1 MILTVKWAWAVKN
14 KGLKLFQKLWTPNG
28 TQQWVTFVIINV
40 WHRTNNLWKSVGNIP
55 HKPMSFHALWVASS
69 EVTWFACYCLCWSTT
84 GLFSLCRVHK
94 SNHYSPYGVTEN
106 EAYFLPLRWIIV
118 ISLQLI
124 KSFVSRLHHIAARR
138 IYSWCYHKKYIHFI
152 DLVFVLVSIQ
162 FFASKWLFRQC
173 NEACCQLTIAFLSL
187 QLTFTV
193 KSVQQ
198 DVLCIT
204 VFDRDLF
211 SPNGK
216 F

>member
-1 MILTVKWAWAVKN
+1 MELNSELLLSLLLSDIEPTIREKVSIIYHTSQC
-14 KGLKLFQKLWTPNG
+14 LFTRFEWPAQK
-28 TQQWVTFVIINV
+28 
-40 WHRTNNLWKSVGNIP
+40 
-55 HKPMSFHALWVASS
+55 
-69 EVTWFACYCLCWSTT
+69 WFACYCLCWSTT

-94 SNHYSPYGVTEN
+94 SNHYSPCIVTEN

-138 IYSWCYHKKYIHFI
+138 ILLLMLPQKIYLFYRLGFRS
-152 DLVFVLVSIQ
+152 LVSIQ
-162 FFASKWLFRQC
+162 FFTSKWLFRQC
-173 NEACCQLTIAFLSL
+173 NEACSQLTIAFLSL